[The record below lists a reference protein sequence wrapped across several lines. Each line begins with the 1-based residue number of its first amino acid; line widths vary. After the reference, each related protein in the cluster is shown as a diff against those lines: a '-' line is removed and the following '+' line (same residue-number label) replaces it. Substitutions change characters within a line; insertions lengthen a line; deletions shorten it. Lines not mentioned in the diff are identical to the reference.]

1 MLRDFR
7 DLDPD
12 DLLEELRCPRDA
24 QHRRQAAQALG
35 ALKDDLTVV
44 PWLLNSVLHDPDA
57 LVQRAAR
64 ETLRD
69 LIGGSLED
77 ALRLEANGEALANPW
92 LAEHCI
98 LEEQNALQ
106 MPDDWADEDE
116 SGGMNA
122 RQGELLHGL
131 TLVVRGEPN
140 PALRIKAVHALGKIP
155 DMEAIR
161 VLAELTLSEAEE
173 PVRAAARAVLEQRFG
188 DDLPGLLDFYRR
200 DWGEEGDSEPE
211 TQQAPRETERQTVRR
226 IAAEH
231 PPVIE
236 EENRGRWV
244 WVALGALAI
253 GALLLALVTR

>member
-7 DLDPD
+7 DLDLD

-35 ALKDDLTVV
+35 ALAGDLTVV
-44 PWLLNSVLHDPDA
+44 PWLLNAVLHDPDA

-64 ETLRD
+64 DTLRD
-69 LIGGSLED
+69 LIGGNLED
-77 ALRLEANGEALANPW
+77 ALRLEAGGETLADPW
-92 LAEHCI
+92 LADHCI
-98 LEEQNALQ
+98 LDEHHVSGMPEEWLG
-106 MPDDWADEDE
+106 EDE

-122 RQGELLHGL
+122 QQGELLHGL

-140 PALRIKAVHALGKIP
+140 PALRIKAVQALGKIP

-161 VLAELTLSEAEE
+161 VLAELANSEAEE
-173 PVRAAARAVLEQRFG
+173 PVRAAARVVLEQRFG
-188 DDLPGLLDFYRR
+188 EDLPGLLDFYRR
-200 DWGEEGDSEPE
+200 DWEDEDGSEAEEPE
-211 TQQAPRETERQTVRR
+211 SPSAPEWETVRR

-236 EENRGRWV
+236 EENRGRWL

-253 GALLLALVTR
+253 GALLLVLVMR